1 MTVKNIQIERH
12 FVVEEI
18 STLDA
23 VITITLILKIL
34 ICHSLKD
41 GIKLVD
47 LTKAI
52 IIIHMVQVQFLKKF
66 HSLRRALS
74 NQHVKLIRKRQ
85 NKLPN
90 EVT

>member
-1 MTVKNIQIERH
+1 MIVKNIQIERH

-23 VITITLILKIL
+23 VITIIQILKIL

-52 IIIHMVQVQFLKKF
+52 IIIPMVQVQFLK
-66 HSLRRALS
+66 
-74 NQHVKLIRKRQ
+74 
-85 NKLPN
+85 
-90 EVT
+90 